1 MKVVLINPPSTNEIL
16 GNNPSIIESSRGC
29 NPPLGLLFLAGY
41 LLHNTDHKVSVIDCQ
56 VEELDYPQL
65 ALRLKDTEFDVAGIT
80 AMTFTLLDVLETIKT
95 IRRVNSSAKVVLG
108 GSHVNLFPEESIRL
122 EGVDY
127 LVLGEGEIAFSEL
140 LDSLENNTGVENI
153 KGIVTCED
161 NKITNNGPS
170 DIIEDLD
177 KLPFPA
183 RHLVPYRDYSSLLA
197 KRMPITTMFTSRG
210 CPFKCSFCNRPH
222 LGKKFRAHS
231 AARVIEE
238 FQDCLNLGIHE
249 FLIYDDTFTV
259 NKQRVKD
266 ICRIAIENKLDIGFD
281 IRARVDTID
290 EEMLILLKK
299 AGCRGIHYGIEA
311 GTEKILKVLNK
322 GISLDK
328 AKEVFDLTKKHKM
341 QTLAYFMIGSPTETI
356 DDINETFRVSRWLKP
371 DFLHM
376 TILTPFPGTPIYLD
390 GLASGAIKTDYWREF
405 SKNPTKEFIPPFW
418 DENFTKE
425 QLQELIVKGYKSFY
439 IRPLYI
445 VKKVFSVNSWGEF
458 RRKAKAGL
466 KVFTMK

>member
-1 MKVVLINPPSTNEIL
+1 MKVVLINPPSTNEIM

-29 NPPLGLLFLAGY
+29 NPPLGILFLAGY
-41 LLHNTDHKVSVIDCQ
+41 LLENTDHEVSVIDCQ
-56 VEELDYPQL
+56 VEALDYSKL
-65 ALRLKDTEFDVAGIT
+65 ALRLQALEFDVAGVT
-80 AMTFTLLDVLETIKT
+80 AMTFTLLDVIDTIKT
-95 IRRVNSSAKVVLG
+95 VRQVNAGAKIVLG
-108 GSHVNLFPEESIRL
+108 GPHVNLFPEESIAL
-122 EGVDY
+122 DDVDY
-127 LVLGEGEIAFSEL
+127 LVLGEGEIAFSKL
-140 LDSLENNTGVENI
+140 LDAMQNNSSVEGI
-153 KGIVTCED
+153 KGIVTYKDDE
-161 NKITNNGPS
+161 IINNGPS
-170 DIIEDLD
+170 EMIEDLD
-177 KLPFPA
+177 KLAFPA
-183 RHLVPYRDYSSLLA
+183 RQLVPYEKYSSLLA

-231 AARVIEE
+231 AGRVIEE
-238 FQDCLNLGIHE
+238 FQNCLDLGIHE

-266 ICRIAIENKLDIGFD
+266 VCRIAIENKLDIGFD

-322 GISLDK
+322 GISLDR
-328 AKEVFDLTKKHKM
+328 AKEVFDLTKKYKM
-341 QTLAYFMIGSPTETI
+341 QTLAYFMIGAPTETI
-356 DDINETFRVSRWLKP
+356 DDINETFRVARWLKP

-405 SKNPTKEFIPPFW
+405 SKNPTKEFAPPFI
-418 DENFTKE
+418 DENFSKQE
-425 QLQELIVKGYKSFY
+425 LQELIVKGYKMFY
-439 IRPLYI
+439 MRPSYI
-445 VKKVFSVNSWGEF
+445 IKKIFSVSSWGEF
-458 RRKAKAGL
+458 KRKSKAGL

>member
-29 NPPLGLLFLAGY
+29 NPPLGILFLAGY
-41 LLHNTDHKVSVIDCQ
+41 LLDTTDHEVSVIDCQ
-56 VEELDYPQL
+56 VEELDYGKL
-65 ALRLKDTEFDVAGIT
+65 ALRLQDIDFDVAGIT
-80 AMTFTLLDVLETIKT
+80 AMTFTLLDVIETIKT
-95 IRRVNSSAKVVLG
+95 IRGVNSSAKVVLG
-108 GSHVNLFPEESIRL
+108 GPHVNLFPEESIRL

-127 LVLGEGEIAFSEL
+127 LVLGEGEIAFSNL
-140 LDSLENNTGVENI
+140 LDGLENNTGVRDI
-153 KGIVTCED
+153 KGVVLCEND
-161 NKITNNGPS
+161 GVVNNGPS
-170 DIIEDLD
+170 DMIEDLD
-177 KLPFPA
+177 KLPLPA
-183 RHLVPYRDYSSLLA
+183 RELVPYEKYSSLLA

-231 AARVIEE
+231 AERVIEE
-238 FQDCLNLGIHE
+238 FENCLSLGIHE

-259 NKQRVKD
+259 NKRRVKD
-266 ICRIAIENKLDIGFD
+266 VCRVAIEKKLDIGFD

-341 QTLAYFMIGSPTETI
+341 QTLAYFMIGAPTETI
-356 DDINETFRVSRWLKP
+356 DDINETFRVARWLKP

-390 GLASGAIKTDYWREF
+390 GLDSGAIKIDYWREF
-405 SKNPTKEFIPPFW
+405 SKNPTKEFVPPFW
-418 DENFTKE
+418 DENFSKE

-439 IRPLYI
+439 IRPSYI
-445 VKKVFSVNSWGEF
+445 IKKIFSVNSLGEF